1 MTEAEAIAQAAQ
13 VVRNGGV
20 IIYPTETFYG
30 LGGHPGQTAAI
41 EKIYRIKG
49 RELGKPLPLIAANA
63 AVVRKVAAQWPDEA
77 EKLARAFWPGPLTLV
92 IPVEDF
98 TLSTSGSSERIL
110 LSPLVHGYTG
120 KIAVRVSS
128 HPMATALAS
137 EVGGFLISTS
147 ANFSGER
154 PYRDSC
160 KIPDALLDAVDG
172 LLNAGRLPGR
182 MPSTIVDVSSGP
194 PRLVRA
200 GCLSW
205 EEIQAALKT

>member
-1 MTEAEAIAQAAQ
+1 MAEADAITRAAQ

-30 LGGHPGQTAAI
+30 LGGHPGQPAAI

-49 RELGKPLPLIAANA
+49 REFTNPLPLIAADA
-63 AVVRKVAAQWPDEA
+63 SVVRKVAAAWSDEA

-98 TLSTSGSSERIL
+98 TLSTSGSSENLL
-110 LSPLVHGYTG
+110 LSPLVHAHTG

-128 HPMATALAS
+128 HPVATALAS

-147 ANFSGER
+147 ANFSGEQ
-154 PYRDSC
+154 PYTDSC
-160 KIPDALLDAVDG
+160 RIPVALLDAVDG
-172 LLNAGRLPGR
+172 LLDAGTLPGR

-194 PRLVRA
+194 PRLVRP

-205 EEIQAALKT
+205 EKVQAALKT